1 MKIGLVLA
9 LARYYHGATAQEARL
24 HWKLII
30 PAGMIGLPFLLVAHQ
45 PDLGSAMLLG
55 LKALANVAARLEKAG
70 TAGDVRALGALRETL
85 DEDVRDTQ
93 AALHT
98 FPPTETEELTTR

>member
-1 MKIGLVLA
+1 M
-9 LARYYHGATAQEARL
+9 TTT
-24 HWKLII
+24 
-30 PAGMIGLPFLLVAHQ
+30 PTPFQQAWG
-45 PDLGSAMLLG
+45 P
-55 LKALANVAARLEKAG
+55 
-70 TAGDVRALGALRETL
+70 RALGALRETL